1 VVAIQGHYGH
11 NLPAKQPHNMPKP
24 DPESAKILIDE
35 RIVAALDKRKP
46 IGMSRTAWVNY
57 LLQFA
62 LGQHPEILDVRGVT
76 PNG

>member
-1 VVAIQGHYGH
+1 M
-11 NLPAKQPHNMPKP
+11 NRPE
-24 DPESAKILIDE
+24 PESAKVLIDE

-62 LGQHPEILDVRGVT
+62 LGQHPEILDVRSADA
-76 PNG
+76 

>member
-1 VVAIQGHYGH
+1 MVAIQGHYGH
-11 NLPAKQPHNMPKP
+11 TLPARQPHNMPKP

-62 LGQHPEILDVRGVT
+62 LGQHPVILDVRGVT

>member
-1 VVAIQGHYGH
+1 MVAIQGHYGH
-11 NLPAKQPHNMPKP
+11 TLPAKQPHYMAEFKAS
-24 DPESAKILIDE
+24 SAGVLIDE
-35 RIVAALDKRKP
+35 RIVRALDKRKP